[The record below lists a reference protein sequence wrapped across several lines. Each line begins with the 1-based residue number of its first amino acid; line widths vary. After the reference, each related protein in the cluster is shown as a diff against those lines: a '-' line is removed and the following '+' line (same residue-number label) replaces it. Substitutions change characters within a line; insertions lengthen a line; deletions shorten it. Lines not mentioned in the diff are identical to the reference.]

1 MLLLKNIIFGSKW
14 ILPLFYF
21 GLVLAQVMYCIK
33 FSMDIWHMLM
43 HFMDFDENQMLMAVL
58 KLVDLVMVANLIK
71 TIISGSYYAFVD
83 RSDIDEIEKIS
94 SGYLKVKMGMSLVGI
109 SSIHLLQT
117 FINAHAISD
126 RDVYMQM
133 GMHALFVLSALAM
146 ALLEYMH
153 EKSKAFGAG
162 H

>member
-14 ILPLFYF
+14 ILPIFYF

-33 FSMDIWHMLM
+33 FSIDIWHMIT
-43 HFMDFDENQMLMAVL
+43 HFMAFDENQMLMAVL

-83 RSDIDEIEKIS
+83 RSDVDDIEKIS

-117 FINAHAISD
+117 FMNSATLSD
-126 RDVYMQM
+126 REIFMQV
-133 GMHALFVLSALAM
+133 GIHLVFVMSALSM

-153 EKSKAFGAG
+153 EKSKVF